1 MDRLYTLLESARK
14 LIILSSTKTAI
25 KQKAKKIFI
34 NFRPTTGTLSLIHYW
49 SKDII
54 LLESQSQ
61 NHLATNWTTCLPNV
75 IPHACQ
81 NRLSPSSSQPS
92 TVALIEC
99 TANVQTAL
107 QPKKEPEPR
116 TGVLES

>member
-14 LIILSSTKTAI
+14 LILSSTKTAI

-61 NHLATNWTTCLPNV
+61 NNLARNWTTCLPSV

-81 NRLSPSSSQPS
+81 SRLSPSSSQPS
-92 TVALIEC
+92 TVALIES